1 MPHIDINR
9 ILNESPKKRLIIG
22 NEKLKQNFT
31 EEAASTY
38 KDIYKDQPLSFIIEN
53 SRLIFSEPY
62 FGTSFYENAIL
73 GDKEYCIFNEYG
85 KEKEKVDEFI
95 KENGENMSSEQLAI
109 YTDLASKINQ
119 KISSNRN
126 TIFLSKYATEK
137 TGNEDFEI
145 KLADA
150 LYEFANHDG
159 DLNKVT
165 SLMESIEDPTSFF
178 VYAPYAGAITEDA
191 SIFGNG
197 FNKFYNESSEE
208 IHGEELKTV
217 IETVCTLS
225 KLTADK
231 AYEEAVKKIPS
242 RVNRD
247 TVLAIASESV
257 SNIINDLETE
267 HVQESE
273 IDSFYS
279 SPVSA
284 VNNLFENEFEY
295 EFAKDEN
302 TEFKNQRLNLQK
314 ALLES
319 ALEFVTYEY
328 QTANDTNEEIQGYT
342 LFDENV
348 SIEEAFKILNDK
360 YTLVKESL
368 GIVEEETEEN
378 EEEKEDDQHYGVDQS
393 KKAKAPKPKNLAN
406 KVQFKAMDA
415 EAKQMKKMSTAKQ
428 KGQEVK
434 NAVKAVSKLP
444 ENVIKDIKDQIH
456 KTDEADSERRK
467 KYMVE
472 PGFRKKA
479 FRNLKLA
486 ILYGGAAQ
494 IKLALVPFTAFCRHL
509 SKEKDRRVRNELIN
523 EIETEIKICDEKIND
538 ANSAGDNQ
546 EKYKLMRIKAK
557 LEQERLRV
565 KTNSKYV

>member
-1 MPHIDINR
+1 MPYIDINR

-31 EEAASTY
+31 EEAALVY

-62 FGTSFYENAIL
+62 FGTAFYENAIL
-73 GDKEYCIFNEYG
+73 GDNEYCIFNEYG

-95 KENGENMSSEQLAI
+95 KENGENMSSEQLNI

-137 TGNEDFEI
+137 TENKDFEI

-150 LYEFANHDG
+150 LYEFVNHDG
-159 DLNKVT
+159 DLDKVT

-197 FNKFYNESSEE
+197 FNKFYKESYEE
-208 IHGEELKTV
+208 IHDEELKTI

-231 AYEEAVKKIPS
+231 AYTEAVKKIPS
-242 RVNRD
+242 KVNKD
-247 TVLAIASESV
+247 TVLALASESV
-257 SNIINDLETE
+257 SNIIKDLETE
-267 HVQESE
+267 YVQESE

-295 EFAKDEN
+295 EFAKEEN

-314 ALLES
+314 VLLES
-319 ALEFVTYEY
+319 ALKFVTYEY
-328 QTANDTNEEIQGYT
+328 QTVNDTSEEIQGYN

-348 SIEEAFKILNDK
+348 SVEDAFKILNDK

-368 GIVEEETEEN
+368 GIIEEEA
-378 EEEKEDDQHYGVDQS
+378 EEEKEDDEHYGVDQS

-406 KVQFKAMDA
+406 KIQFKAMDA

-428 KGQEVK
+428 KGQEIK

-456 KTDEADSERRK
+456 KSDEADSDRRK

-486 ILYGGAAQ
+486 MLYGAAAQ
-494 IKLALVPFTAFCRHL
+494 IKLALVPVTAFCRHL

-523 EIETEIKICDEKIND
+523 ELETEIKICEEKIND

-557 LEQERLRV
+557 LEQEKLRV

>member
-1 MPHIDINR
+1 MPYIDINR

-31 EEAASTY
+31 KEAASAY

-62 FGTSFYENAIL
+62 FGTAFYENAIL
-73 GDKEYCIFNEYG
+73 GDNEYCIFNEYG

-95 KENGENMSSEQLAI
+95 KENGENMPSEQLNI

-137 TGNEDFEI
+137 TENKDFEI

-150 LYEFANHDG
+150 LYEFVNHDG
-159 DLNKVT
+159 DLDKVT

-197 FNKFYNESSEE
+197 FNKFYKESYEE
-208 IHGEELKTV
+208 IHDEELKTI

-231 AYEEAVKKIPS
+231 AYTEAVKKIPS
-242 RVNRD
+242 KVNKD
-247 TVLAIASESV
+247 TVLALASESV
-257 SNIINDLETE
+257 SNIIKDLETE
-267 HVQESE
+267 YVQESE

-295 EFAKDEN
+295 EFAKEEN

-314 ALLES
+314 VLLES
-319 ALEFVTYEY
+319 ALKFVTYEY
-328 QTANDTNEEIQGYT
+328 QTVNDTSEEIQGYN

-348 SIEEAFKILNDK
+348 SVEDAFKILNDK

-368 GIVEEETEEN
+368 GIIEEETE
-378 EEEKEDDQHYGVDQS
+378 
-393 KKAKAPKPKNLAN
+393 
-406 KVQFKAMDA
+406 
-415 EAKQMKKMSTAKQ
+415 
-428 KGQEVK
+428 
-434 NAVKAVSKLP
+434 
-444 ENVIKDIKDQIH
+444 
-456 KTDEADSERRK
+456 
-467 KYMVE
+467 
-472 PGFRKKA
+472 
-479 FRNLKLA
+479 
-486 ILYGGAAQ
+486 
-494 IKLALVPFTAFCRHL
+494 
-509 SKEKDRRVRNELIN
+509 
-523 EIETEIKICDEKIND
+523 
-538 ANSAGDNQ
+538 
-546 EKYKLMRIKAK
+546 
-557 LEQERLRV
+557 
-565 KTNSKYV
+565 